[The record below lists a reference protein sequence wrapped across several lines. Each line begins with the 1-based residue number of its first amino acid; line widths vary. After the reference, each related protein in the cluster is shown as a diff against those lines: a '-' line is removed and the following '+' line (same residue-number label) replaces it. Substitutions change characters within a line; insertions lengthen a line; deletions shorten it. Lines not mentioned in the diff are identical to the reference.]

1 MDRGEFTG
9 DRNTMSRAVL
19 AVLMADGEPRDPEA
33 REQTIAVLQ
42 TWLASREGKLLPRIE
57 RRALK
62 EARDYLITG
71 RDRG

>member
-1 MDRGEFTG
+1 MDRGEFSG
-9 DRNTMSRAVL
+9 DRGALSRVVL

-33 REQTIAVLQ
+33 RDQTIAVLQ
-42 TWLASREGKLLPRIE
+42 TWLASPEGKSLPRPE

-62 EARDYLITG
+62 EARDHLITG